1 MAPRSKQAKT
11 SPRALPALRWLGP
24 LTVLLGLLPTAF
36 TAWQALTVGA
46 ADAGGRPGRA
56 QQKILAKIPKDPS
69 VLINVTYRDM
79 PSSPDILNL
88 GKRSTKALERCLSDN
103 VDVNVRSLCAVVL
116 EALGDRR
123 ALPTL
128 QAALEDWEVDVRY
141 RVVRALGAIPDKS
154 SVDPLLKLFARKDE
168 EIYVRSAILDSLGSI
183 SDQRVVR
190 MLRGLLRKKP
200 DEDNGED
207 FRAQAFNAL
216 WRNRHLMGQP
226 TLVGDCLDALRS
238 DNDSLVLAA
247 TLAAAELRSPR
258 LVNALIPLMEHSWPE
273 VRNKAVYA
281 LGRIGDKKATKAL
294 LARLPKVRESRMLN
308 NIAFALERLD
318 KQAFYGSIKEVIEHK
333 QAIIRLNA
341 AFVLGDVKH
350 AEGLPML
357 QHALQDASDFVRT
370 SAIVAVGKLGTNA
383 AQTKA
388 AIAALEPF
396 VSHPNLSVRQ
406 EAIYAIHALTQ
417 GGRRDL
423 IHDEL
428 YQLDRRKHSGIVER
442 AALELGKAGDP
453 RVHDYLV
460 TCLLRGACTQRTV
473 GPYLQKH
480 GRAGAK
486 GRVLLAWARRDTGL
500 SNLVAQLQPPGTL
513 PVAVSA
519 LRDDWAYPRSDMT
532 HTSLR
537 ILGSVGDSSV
547 SSLLERR
554 ANTRHTWARV
564 EGRVALARLGH
575 GDAPNLLLAEMDN
588 LPAAWFPRFA
598 KAMSRVH
605 EPAVRSK
612 LDPGLEQKQAD
623 QDVNIALA
631 AAAIRL
637 SWDPDKAVFRFLD
650 ALASPSSHERDL
662 AERYLSRNKDDKV
675 TWLLRRALAREG
687 RVHTRDRLRALLD
700 ERG

>member
-1 MAPRSKQAKT
+1 MAPRLQQIN
-11 SPRALPALRWLGP
+11 PLPTPSRTRPWLGP
-24 LTVLLGLLPTAF
+24 LILLLGLLPTAI
-36 TAWQALTVGA
+36 TAWQALMEGPVE
-46 ADAGGRPGRA
+46 AGGRPRS
-56 QQKILAKIPKDPS
+56 QRQKILAKIPKDPS

-79 PSSPDILNL
+79 PASPDILNL

-128 QAALEDWEVDVRY
+128 HAALEDWEVDVRY

-168 EIYVRSAILDSLGSI
+168 QTYVRGAILDSLGSI

-190 MLRGLLRKKP
+190 MLRDLLRKKP
-200 DEDNGED
+200 DEDNSED

-226 TLVGDCLDALRS
+226 TLVGDCLNALRS
-238 DNDSLVLAA
+238 DNDSLVMAA

-258 LVNALIPLMEHSWPE
+258 LVTALIPLMEHPWAE

-318 KQAFYGSIKEVIEHK
+318 KQAFYGAIKEVIEHK

-350 AEGLPML
+350 PEALPML

-383 AQTKA
+383 DQTKA
-388 AIAALEPF
+388 ALAALEPF

-406 EAIYAIHALTQ
+406 EAIYAIHALTK

-428 YQLDRRKHSGIVER
+428 YKLDRRKHRDIVER
-442 AALELGKAGDP
+442 AALELGRAGDP

-460 TCLLRGACTQRTV
+460 TCLLRGSCTVRSI
-473 GPYLQKH
+473 GPYLRKQ
-480 GRAGAK
+480 GRPGAK
-486 GRVLLAWARRDTGL
+486 GRVLLAWARRNTTMSD
-500 SNLVAQLQPPGTL
+500 LVADLEPPGTL

-519 LRDDWAYPRSDMT
+519 LRDDWAYPRSEIT
-532 HTSLR
+532 HSSLR

-554 ANTRHTWARV
+554 SNTSHTWARV

-575 GDAPNLLLAEMDN
+575 ADAPGQLLAEMDN

-598 KAMSRVH
+598 SAMSRVK
-605 EPAVRSK
+605 EPAVRTK
-612 LDPGLEQKQAD
+612 LDPGLEQKQSAK
-623 QDVNIALA
+623 DVHVALA